1 MNNTTTTIGAT
12 ITYAYKDDIDNIS
25 QAYVSFGQWV
35 EDTPYD
41 TYGVADSNVFYY
53 FENTDELIRAT
64 DHNNDDFE
72 FVVTSY
78 SFHYS
83 VPDHCVCPVERLYS
97 AGEVCEYCISVAFF
111 DDPDYAELLGY
122 VLVDDKWVLNNT
134 WTVPPLDNPPTE
146 DGTIEAGGK

>member
-1 MNNTTTTIGAT
+1 M
-12 ITYAYKDDIDNIS
+12 IDGWPGVVFVDK
-25 QAYVSFGQWV
+25 QLV
-35 EDTPYD
+35 EDQAVRLLALTP
-41 TYGVADSNVFYY
+41 
-53 FENTDELIRAT
+53 E
-64 DHNNDDFE
+64 HHQNDDFE

-111 DDPDYAELLGY
+111 DDPDYAKLLGY

-146 DGTIEAGGK
+146 DGTLEAGGK